1 MPGIKI
7 PNGRGGVTGDIFWTL
22 FSQNHRPCFVPT
34 VLPRIRFGPSPF
46 CKSHLAPR
54 QRQTSSID
62 LSWPHCLRWKEVRFN
77 QSGVGTQFTGPHVV
91 AHSKSKPPKSDRRKV
106 SPLLRL
112 PHSTPIPPH
121 ALQSS
126 SCQHSYAPRSLGGQS
141 AKTNLVR
148 SNYSAAAAGPT
159 PKRRKDAPFWGK
171 GVKFLHFSH
180 SPRSAMAFARHSW
193 DMAKMG
199 EPLSPAGRGWP
210 NITVIPA
217 QIESTT
223 RWNEMK

>member
-7 PNGRGGVTGDIFWTL
+7 PNGITGDIFWTL

-91 AHSKSKPPKSDRRKV
+91 AHSKPPKSDRRKV

-112 PHSTPIPPH
+112 PHSTPMV
-121 ALQSS
+121 QSLPMH
-126 SCQHSYAPRSLGGQS
+126 CKAVVANILTLPARSRGQS

-159 PKRRKDAPFWGK
+159 PERRKDAPFWKRSQISSFQSLTSLGN
-171 GVKFLHFSH
+171 GIRPTFLGY
-180 SPRSAMAFARHSW
+180 
-193 DMAKMG
+193 G
-199 EPLSPAGRGWP
+199 ENGRAALSLSGRGWP

>member
-62 LSWPHCLRWKEVRFN
+62 LSWPHCLRWKEVHFN

-91 AHSKSKPPKSDRRKV
+91 AHSKPPKSDRRKV

-148 SNYSAAAAGPT
+148 SIYSAAAAGPT
-159 PKRRKDAPFWGK
+159 PEGTKDAPFWKRSQISSFQSLTSLGN
-171 GVKFLHFSH
+171 GIRPTFLGY
-180 SPRSAMAFARHSW
+180 
-193 DMAKMG
+193 G
-199 EPLSPAGRGWP
+199 ENGRAALSPAAAGRTLQSFQLKLNRQHDG
-210 NITVIPA
+210 
-217 QIESTT
+217 
-223 RWNEMK
+223 MK

>member
-148 SNYSAAAAGPT
+148 SNYSVANPRTNEGRPILEKESNFFISVTHLA
-159 PKRRKDAPFWGK
+159 RQW
-171 GVKFLHFSH
+171 H
-180 SPRSAMAFARHSW
+180 SPDIPGIWRKWESQ
-193 DMAKMG
+193 
-199 EPLSPAGRGWP
+199 PLRP

>member
-91 AHSKSKPPKSDRRKV
+91 AHSKPPKSDRRKV
-106 SPLLRL
+106 SPLSL
-112 PHSTPIPPH
+112 PP
-121 ALQSS
+121 L
-126 SCQHSYAPRSLGGQS
+126 RSLPMHCKAVVANILTFPARGSVSQNQFSPFQLLSSGS
-141 AKTNLVR
+141 RANPRT
-148 SNYSAAAAGPT
+148 
-159 PKRRKDAPFWGK
+159 KDAPFWKRSQISSFQSLTSLGN
-171 GVKFLHFSH
+171 GIRPTFLGYGENGRAS
-180 SPRSAMAFARHSW
+180 RSGRTLQSFQLKLNRQH
-193 DMAKMG
+193 
-199 EPLSPAGRGWP
+199 AG
-210 NITVIPA
+210 
-217 QIESTT
+217 
-223 RWNEMK
+223 MK